1 MPKKDLNQ
9 LAKFL
14 VDQATGE
21 VDPTPELTGK
31 AKAGQLGGL
40 KGGDARAKKLTA
52 VERSEIAKKA
62 AIKRWGK

>member
-1 MPKKDLNQ
+1 MPKRDINQ

-21 VDPTPELTGK
+21 IDPAPELTVK

-40 KGGDARAKKLTA
+40 RGGDARAKKLTSQ
-52 VERSEIAKKA
+52 ERSDIAKKA
-62 AIKRWGK
+62 AAKRWSK